1 MIYIYSEMFLN
12 LTLQFR
18 STVIKLIIFETG
30 GWVCIST
37 VSLAELLG
45 VENLAKS
52 YGVMQIAGSLAYFTT
67 SPYHGTC
74 NFFCHF

>member
-1 MIYIYSEMFLN
+1 M
-12 LTLQFR
+12 
-18 STVIKLIIFETG
+18 
-30 GWVCIST
+30 CIST

-74 NFFCHF
+74 NFFSVKTIHNCPSASPSIMDRRINV